1 MTCDTCGD
9 KPKKTCSNDFT
20 KTVIEINNPETLVLL
35 RKVVIP
41 ASMGGESQVP
51 ASVGKYRNVVLQ
63 YEANGHIYLYSSD
76 GIPTAITSEVPQE
89 VLDRIAAL
97 EDDTSELQQE
107 FDDFKNSPDVVDI
120 VATYADLQAYDTAK
134 LGDRDIIRV
143 LADEN
148 HDGAST
154 YYQWDK
160 PNSEWD
166 YIGEVGPYYTKDQTD
181 TLLAAKQNSLTAGS
195 NISITQSD
203 DDLVISATDT
213 TYTAGTGLSLNNA
226 EFSVDTTVIAEKSD
240 IPTKTSELV
249 NDGADGSHAFIDT
262 STFEANSNKQSIRGG
277 YNSGN
282 LSKFGTVSLGD
293 AASATETDAVAI
305 GARAHAYGVGSI
317 AIGSSNSGQGEM
329 PVAYQSYG
337 VAIGHTSRAGVGTVG
352 EQSQYS
358 VALGANSAAGGSSDA
373 RYSVAIGAYS
383 KATKKGQV
391 DISTLNAGASNTHG
405 YNNSEYRLLTG
416 LYDPQSAH
424 DAATK
429 GYVDPST
436 DSSAP
441 TTATTGRLG
450 EIRIDTSTDTA
461 YICVKVDSGASTYT
475 WKQIT
480 T

>member
-1 MTCDTCGD
+1 MTCNICGE
-9 KPKKTCSNDFT
+9 KPKKACPKDFT
-20 KTVIEINNPETLVLL
+20 KTVIEIDNPETLVLL
-35 RKVVIP
+35 RKVSIP
-41 ASMGGESQVP
+41 ASMGDETQVP
-51 ASVGKYRNVVLQ
+51 ASIGKYRNVILQ

-166 YIGEVGPYYTKDQTD
+166 YIGEVGPYYTKDQVD
-181 TLLAAKQNSLTAGS
+181 TLLAAKQNNLTAGS

-213 TYTAGTGLSLNNA
+213 TYSNFTGTDGVSAGAAGLVPAPAATDAGKVLGADGTWTQGGPAVVQTTGLSTTDVMSQDASTKMVFVGGGGSTKNN
-226 EFSVDTTVIAEKSD
+226 IC
-240 IPTKTSELV
+240 I
-249 NDGADGSHAFIDT
+249 GAGSQ
-262 STFEANSNKQSIRGG
+262 SRNANSIAIG
-277 YNSGN
+277 YNIDSHG
-282 LSKFGTVSLGD
+282 VS
-293 AASATETDAVAI
+293 SIAI
-305 GARAHAYGVGSI
+305 GNGGASGGTDSIVLGGGTATADGSI
-317 AIGSSNSGQGEM
+317 AIGRG
-329 PVAYQSYG
+329 AKATARG
-337 VAIGHTSRAGVGTVG
+337 VFDVGT
-352 EQSQYS
+352 S
-358 VALGANSAAGGSSDA
+358 GATYPSWF
-373 RYSVAIGAYS
+373 
-383 KATKKGQV
+383 
-391 DISTLNAGASNTHG
+391 G
-405 YNNSEYRLLTG
+405 YNGSNYRLLTG